1 MNQMTDV
8 VLVLGPIVFQDF
20 EIPSGIN
27 FGGRQLLAVHQL
39 TDGQRVVDSIG
50 PDESEISFSGTFSGA
65 DATSRS
71 RLLNF
76 LRATGGELNLTWDVF
91 FYTVVV
97 SHFDA
102 NYENPVWIPYRI
114 SCTVVRDEAVSA
126 VSSVISL
133 ANSILADLGVAAG
146 QCASLGLEFTDV
158 QSSLANPGATT
169 LGSAA
174 YLAAQSGVSLAQSA
188 ITTQIGSTEATLQAA
203 ISSSPSSA
211 GSLIANLMTSTTAA
225 QKLANFI
232 SARAYVGRAARNLS
246 IAST

>member
-1 MNQMTDV
+1 MTDV
-8 VLVLGPIVFQDF
+8 VLVLGPVVFQDF

-27 FGGRQLLAVHQL
+27 FGGRQLLAVHRL

-65 DATSRS
+65 DAT
-71 RLLNF
+71 
-76 LRATGGELNLTWDVF
+76 LRARMLNSLRAVGSELNLTWDIF

-102 NYENPVWIPYRI
+102 NYENSVWIPYRI
-114 SCTVVRDEAVSA
+114 VCTVVRDEAISA
-126 VSSVISL
+126 ASSVISL
-133 ANSILADLGVAAG
+133 ANSVLADLNVAAG
-146 QCASLGLEFTDV
+146 QCASLGIEFTDV

-174 YLAAQSGVSLAQSA
+174 YLAARSGISLAQSA
-188 ITTQIGSTEATLQAA
+188 ITTQIESTEATLQAA
-203 ISSSPSSA
+203 MSSNPSSA
-211 GSLIANLMTSTTAA
+211 GSLTANLMTSTIAA
-225 QKLANFI
+225 QQLADLT

-246 IAST
+246 NAST